1 MPFFLFFCDSCSVE
15 LKKLMNSPDSCLVKC
30 KKCGGDVRQVIGSPA
45 VDQRETTDE
54 YRGKSN
60 DPEIR
65 RKLNDRAKTHFKEH
79 QLPRIVEEKG
89 KEFAL
94 ETGLIDHDGRFRK

>member
-1 MPFFLFFCDSCSVE
+1 MPFFLFFCDLCEIES
-15 LKKLMNSPDSCLVKC
+15 KKLMNKPEASAVKC
-30 KKCGGDVRQVIGSPA
+30 KQCGGAVRQVMGSP
-45 VDQRETTDE
+45 VVEQRETTDE

-65 RKLNDRAKTHFKEH
+65 LKLNDRAKIHFKDH
-79 QLPRIVEEKG
+79 QLPRIVEEKV